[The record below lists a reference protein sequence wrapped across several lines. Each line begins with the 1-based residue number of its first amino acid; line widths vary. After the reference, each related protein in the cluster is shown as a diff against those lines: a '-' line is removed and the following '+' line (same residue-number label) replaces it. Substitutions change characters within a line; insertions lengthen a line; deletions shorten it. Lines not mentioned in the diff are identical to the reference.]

1 MFWRT
6 KAGRV
11 YRSRDWRIELSQLP
25 NSNKFSICF
34 RTDHLIQAA
43 IHSRFAH
50 CTVLTIAHRLHTV
63 MDNDRVMV
71 VDMGRVVELG
81 HPHELLHNRHGYLH
95 RFVEKTG
102 VGTAQ
107 HLRYL
112 AEQSYRK
119 RVLGHKKPE
128 VESSV
133 LDTGLKGTTLWKTA
147 VNKFEHLCR
156 LLWFVVRYG
165 NIDFII
171 VNWSLNIV
179 YICIYFYMYFIIYTR
194 T

>member
-1 MFWRT
+1 MSAEFIYPKCLLIYIT
-6 KAGRV
+6 
-11 YRSRDWRIELSQLP
+11 LSSWFLMYYNFSFSSLP
-25 NSNKFSICF
+25 C
-34 RTDHLIQAA
+34 RTDNLIQEA
-43 IHSRFAH
+43 IHTKFAH

-107 HLRYL
+107 HLRHL

-119 RVLGHKKPE
+119 RVLGRKSE
-128 VESSV
+128 DQGSV
-133 LDTGLKGTTLWKTA
+133 LDLGYKGTTL
-147 VNKFEHLCR
+147 
-156 LLWFVVRYG
+156 
-165 NIDFII
+165 
-171 VNWSLNIV
+171 
-179 YICIYFYMYFIIYTR
+179 
-194 T
+194 